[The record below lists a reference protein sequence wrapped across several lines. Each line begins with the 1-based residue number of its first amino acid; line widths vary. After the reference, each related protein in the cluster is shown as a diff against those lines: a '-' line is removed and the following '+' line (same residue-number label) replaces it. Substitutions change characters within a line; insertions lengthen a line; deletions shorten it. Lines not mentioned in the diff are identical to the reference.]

1 MHNHSFKNNLLIH
14 ALVILLSTS
23 SCTNIGEDPLT
34 LRVGAEPS
42 AKMRNDNGI
51 EHYKAGRNFDALL
64 QFNQANMADPTS
76 GEIHFNLGLAL
87 WKENKQEKATKH
99 FIQARKLAKGNPSI
113 LESPFINRVLKDN

>member
-1 MHNHSFKNNLLIH
+1 MNYKLFKYLLVFLLLI
-14 ALVILLSTS
+14 S

-42 AKMRNDNGI
+42 AKMRNDTGI

-87 WKENKQEKATKH
+87 WKESKKEKAIKH
-99 FIQARKLAKGNPSI
+99 FKQARKLAKGNPSI
-113 LESPFINRVLKDN
+113 LESPLLNKILNDN